1 MHQSGQLRAHSM
13 QTVQLSSLRAM
24 TPRARGAG
32 ASFSWGYC
40 TVAAPLDGAGMSG
53 LMPPGRNIV
62 RVIVLNVTP
71 RPLTRPGVLGAGSL
85 AIYQA
90 TFNAMVARMFTSDSG
105 MRTFQASCW
114 SWSSRNRGEVKRTQN
129 TRNDT
134 T

>member
-40 TVAAPLDGAGMSG
+40 TVAAPLAGAGMTVLRHRAG
-53 LMPPGRNIV
+53 NIG
-62 RVIVLNVTP
+62 RVIGLNVTP
-71 RPLTRPGVLGAGSL
+71 RPLTRPGVFGAGSL

-90 TFNAMVARMFTSDSG
+90 TFKAMVARMFTSD
-105 MRTFQASCW
+105 
-114 SWSSRNRGEVKRTQN
+114 
-129 TRNDT
+129 
-134 T
+134 

>member
-1 MHQSGQLRAHSM
+1 MH
-13 QTVQLSSLRAM
+13 TVQFSSLRAM
-24 TPRARGAG
+24 TPRERGAG
-32 ASFSWGYC
+32 VSFSWGYC
-40 TVAAPLDGAGMSG
+40 TVAAPLDGAGISV
-53 LMPPGRNIV
+53 LMPRAGNSV

-90 TFNAMVARMFTSDSG
+90 TFSAMVARMFTSDSG

-129 TRNDT
+129 TRHERSEES
-134 T
+134 